1 VLPLER
7 PAISL
12 LQIYAQIPLEN
23 ITLKAAAH
31 QRPLAFLVERS
42 RYAAEGFFIFTSLT
56 FNFEGFEENYYE
68 HR

>member
-1 VLPLER
+1 LRNPL
-7 PAISL
+7 L
-12 LQIYAQIPLEN
+12 G
-23 ITLKAAAH
+23 
-31 QRPLAFLVERS
+31 LVERS